1 MTDPLPFLPAMFS
14 AHPDPDLLID
24 SHCHLDAAEF
34 DDERNAVVAA
44 AHAAGVGQI
53 VVPAVHVDNFESTL
67 AMRERYGCWV
77 AFGLHPIYIDRH
89 LDEHLAQLDDWL
101 TRHRPVALGE
111 IGLDFYLPELDPV
124 RQEWLF
130 VEQLKLARRH
140 ELPVLLHVRRSQD
153 RLLKYLRQYPVV
165 GGIAHA
171 FNGSTEQAEAFLRLG
186 FKLGFGGAMT
196 FRGSQRIRRLAA
208 TVPDSALVLE
218 TDAPDIRPEW
228 AQDVPNQPAN
238 VARFATVLAELR
250 GSTPAEIA
258 RLSSA
263 NVLATFKF
271 AS

>member
-1 MTDPLPFLPAMFS
+1 MFS
-14 AHPDPDLLID
+14 AQPDPALLID

-34 DDERNAVVAA
+34 DGMRDAVVAA

-53 VVPAVHVDNFESTL
+53 VVPAVHVDNFAATL
-67 AMRERYGCWV
+67 AMRERYGCWL
-77 AFGLHPIYIDRH
+77 AFGLHPIYLDRH
-89 LDEHLAQLDDWL
+89 LDEHLTVLDDWL
-101 TRHRPVALGE
+101 TQHRPVAVGE
-111 IGLDFYLPELDPV
+111 IGLDFYVPGLDPV

-171 FNGSTEQAEAFLRLG
+171 FNGSPEQAQAFIRLG

-208 TVPDSALVLE
+208 TLPDDALVLE

-238 VARFATVLAELR
+238 VARFAEVLAELR
-250 GSTPAEIA
+250 GSTPAAIA

-263 NVLATFKF
+263 NVCTTLKQT
-271 AS
+271 S